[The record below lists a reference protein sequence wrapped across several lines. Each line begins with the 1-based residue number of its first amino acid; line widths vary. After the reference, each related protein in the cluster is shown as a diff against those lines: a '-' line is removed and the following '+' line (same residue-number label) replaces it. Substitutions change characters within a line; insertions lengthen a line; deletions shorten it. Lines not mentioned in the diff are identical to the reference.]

1 MWQLCDNKQTIDL
14 KKLGLCG
21 INTPLKIYPG
31 QPLLVVAIKGEDHY
45 LSVNIL
51 FKLQSY
57 VSIAAL

>member
-1 MWQLCDNKQTIDL
+1 M